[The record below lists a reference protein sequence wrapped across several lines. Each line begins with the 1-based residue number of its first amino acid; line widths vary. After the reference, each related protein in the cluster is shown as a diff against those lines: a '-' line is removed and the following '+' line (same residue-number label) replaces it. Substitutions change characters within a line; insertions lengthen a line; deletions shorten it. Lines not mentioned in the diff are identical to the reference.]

1 MLRRHRTCHL
11 ATGDWRLSIPTVACK
26 IIYQSRIA
34 WNGVLSSSFEVL
46 NGVKQGGV
54 LSPVLFC
61 VSILMGCWLHL
72 RMLVLDVILGLSLLV
87 CWHTLMI

>member
-1 MLRRHRTCHL
+1 MLIDRGL
-11 ATGDWRLSIPTVACK
+11 PPVVVRLLVNL
-26 IIYQSRIA
+26 YNNHVSRIA

-46 NGVKQGGV
+46 HGVKQGGV
-54 LSPVLFC
+54 LSPVFC
-61 VSILMGCWLHL
+61 VSILMDCWLHL